1 MTIPDIHAAVARCRD
16 AVLRTSDPIQR
27 GQWFHVAR
35 VHIPALVAE
44 RDRLTGL
51 LEAWDDAMP
60 VPYRETTPNRE
71 ARMDHWLSHLSELE
85 AVYGTLDTL
94 DGLVPEPRRSS
105 APRRAFD
112 DAAVVVR
119 EVRVG

>member
-1 MTIPDIHAAVARCRD
+1 MTIPDIHADVARCRD

-51 LEAWDDAMP
+51 LAAWDAAMP

-71 ARMDHWLSHLSELE
+71 ARMKHWLAHLNELE
-85 AVYGTLDTL
+85 GVYATLDAL
-94 DGLVPEPRRSS
+94 DGLVPDPVRSS
-105 APRRAFD
+105 PPRQAYD
-112 DAAVVVR
+112 DAMVVVR
-119 EVRVG
+119 AVRV

>member
-16 AVLRTSDPIQR
+16 AALKSSDPVQR
-27 GQWFHVAR
+27 GQWFHAAR

-51 LEAWDDAMP
+51 LTEWDDAMP

-71 ARMDHWLSHLSELE
+71 ARMDHFLGHLGELE
-85 AVYGTLDTL
+85 AVYATLDAL
-94 DGLVPEPRRSS
+94 DGLVLDPVRSS

-112 DAAVVVR
+112 DAQIVVR